1 MCVLPL
7 IYSDWK
13 CDLRSVIISTKRT
26 NKTNARCLMYV
37 HKNKDVVIRGRLW
50 EPDASLGALEI
61 SWGVSFKGQLENG
74 VGLHSPLWLGLMQ
87 NAA

>member
-1 MCVLPL
+1 
-7 IYSDWK
+7 
-13 CDLRSVIISTKRT
+13 
-26 NKTNARCLMYV
+26 MYV